1 MSHITGTVQ
10 VLATPLV
17 ITPGATVVFN
27 PPAAPGGTK
36 FLLLHFQNFNL
47 LPGDQLRVNLGY
59 ATDTFTAAD
68 GPALWTRPINV
79 YAFPAGVEITYVAAG
94 ATTGN
99 VQLDRYGRGERHVGE
114 PGHPSIS
121 NSDPFYI
128 DATYLEPTYDPFW
141 YCANPPNWENA
152 ARVSDPSDVRARVAR
167 SVGMIVSVEGDH
179 VSTCSVTLVDADK
192 VISAGH
198 CHTPDEALTS
208 SVVFDYQTLAD
219 ASRPAGYNPRFYKVK
234 AVLGH
239 ANLGSNLDF
248 SLLQLAEA
256 PSGLPVVQMRP
267 DFPGV
272 NETVFGVHHPNGAVK
287 KLSIPHASGFSQV
300 TISNANGIAVPSNFH
315 VSGGSSGSGLFDTAG
330 RIVGVLS
337 RGAPCTGSPLLYSP
351 TKNILAA
358 LVPTPPPAL
367 TRDVMVVIDRSGS
380 MSMSDGAGRSKIE
393 TARDAV
399 SLFVQLI
406 RAGTGNRLGLVSFST
421 SASSPVDAN
430 LSPATAGSKT
440 VLVGNAP
447 YSTGLVG
454 GLNPNGM
461 TSIGDGLQ
469 AARNQ
474 LAAGGTNPRAIL
486 LMTDGLQNTAPMI
499 ADIDASLAGIT
510 VHAVGFG
517 TESSLDGALLTSLT
531 NAHGGQYQRAGN
543 GLTLEKFFSSAFG
556 NIFETGILF
565 DPDFHL
571 AADQPGEPIPFS
583 ICGEEALTV
592 VIGWD
597 NPDARLL
604 LEVTTPNGVVIFGS
618 TPSVEED
625 AGKTWHFLRI
635 PLPLA
640 GERDGPWSVRA
651 VRPGG
656 GGEFPPPAPATT
668 YFINVIPSGG
678 PKLTRMDDPKRY
690 YTGDPINPLV
700 NLRYEDGGWPKTSTL
715 RLNVSRPDASIGTL
729 LSRNGLG
736 AADAINADGLDARQA
751 TLQAIER
758 STGRPVVRYIES
770 SFNLSDESDATDG
783 VFEPSGTFGTPLP
796 GLFNVEGN
804 YTFHAKAS
812 YGESCLGMRELIW
825 STHVEI
831 GIDPGQTTVTS
842 TPLGTG
848 SGGET
853 CQRLTFTPRDVF
865 GNLLGP
871 GRLDAFTAQ
880 GTTNTTLNGPV
891 SDLGNGQYQVDAC
904 TNPESL
910 EPPSIDLTQPGRPGV
925 TISEPR
931 KLFIYSLKFVCGI
944 QLADCHCP
952 PVQPGRYASEIN
964 ILNPSENPVPMLIRP
979 IPLVLAGAASGRDPK
994 ANGPGNKSVS
1004 KLPAHGATMID
1015 CCRALELLLGAE
1027 PNGPTALTIGLF
1039 EVISTSELI
1048 VTAVYTASHGDSA
1061 PAIDVQQIAAK
1072 PFKV

>member
-1 MSHITGTVQ
+1 
-10 VLATPLV
+10 
-17 ITPGATVVFN
+17 
-27 PPAAPGGTK
+27 
-36 FLLLHFQNFNL
+36 
-47 LPGDQLRVNLGY
+47 
-59 ATDTFTAAD
+59 
-68 GPALWTRPINV
+68 
-79 YAFPAGVEITYVAAG
+79 
-94 ATTGN
+94 
-99 VQLDRYGRGERHVGE
+99 
-114 PGHPSIS
+114 
-121 NSDPFYI
+121 
-128 DATYLEPTYDPFW
+128 
-141 YCANPPNWENA
+141 
-152 ARVSDPSDVRARVAR
+152 
-167 SVGMIVSVEGDH
+167 
-179 VSTCSVTLVDADK
+179 
-192 VISAGH
+192 
-198 CHTPDEALTS
+198 
-208 SVVFDYQTLAD
+208 
-219 ASRPAGYNPRFYKVK
+219 
-234 AVLGH
+234 
-239 ANLGSNLDF
+239 
-248 SLLQLAEA
+248 
-256 PSGLPVVQMRP
+256 
-267 DFPGV
+267 
-272 NETVFGVHHPNGAVK
+272 
-287 KLSIPHASGFSQV
+287 
-300 TISNANGIAVPSNFH
+300 
-315 VSGGSSGSGLFDTAG
+315 
-330 RIVGVLS
+330 
-337 RGAPCTGSPLLYSP
+337 
-351 TKNILAA
+351 
-358 LVPTPPPAL
+358 
-367 TRDVMVVIDRSGS
+367 MVVIDRSGS

-651 VRPGG
+651 IRPGG

-700 NLRYEDGGWPKTSTL
+700 ILRYEDGGWPKTSTL
-715 RLNVSRPDASIGTL
+715 RLNISRPDASIGTL

-931 KLFIYSLKFVCGI
+931 KLFIYSVKFVCGI

-1027 PNGPTALTIGLF
+1027 PNGATALTIGLF